1 MEVVERVCG
10 LPFLRHGNGP
20 YLLDSVS
27 IDCTE
32 KCGGNTVHFN
42 SSKNSLALIHAGIKF
57 DRYSLD
63 YIPPSFFF
71 LSFFFPFPFPFFSNN
86 RPNEDEIL
94 KSFFRHS
101 DHSLSNQKLPGL
113 YAFLNIFIGIGDT
126 CIYYRTSI
134 LLFRY
139 LKGFKSSW
147 NERGIGKNSIGKM
160 RGWERSSSK
169 SRYNLLTTLFVDS
182 VPAREWNFPSERKSW
197 LKFGSIKTRG
207 VIQDH
212 HKRPSTVINAYR
224 TCRMFMPSY

>member
-86 RPNEDEIL
+86 RPNRDEIL
-94 KSFFRHS
+94 KSFLRHS
-101 DHSLSNQKLPGL
+101 DHSLSNQKLSGL

-126 CIYYRTSI
+126 CIYYRTTI

-139 LKGFKSSW
+139 LKSSW

>member
-71 LSFFFPFPFPFFSNN
+71 LSFFSPFPFPFFSNN
-86 RPNEDEIL
+86 RPNGDEIL
-94 KSFFRHS
+94 VFSPLLGSFVIESKIDCMLFWIYLLGLVILVFIIVRVFFS
-101 DHSLSNQKLPGL
+101 FVILNQVGTKEELGKIRS
-113 YAFLNIFIGIGDT
+113 AR
-126 CIYYRTSI
+126 CVVE
-134 LLFRY
+134 
-139 LKGFKSSW
+139 KGRAV
-147 NERGIGKNSIGKM
+147 NRGIICLRLYSSTQYPPGS
-160 RGWERSSSK
+160 ETFLRSVN
-169 SRYNLLTTLFVDS
+169 RD
-182 VPAREWNFPSERKSW
+182 
-197 LKFGSIKTRG
+197 
-207 VIQDH
+207 
-212 HKRPSTVINAYR
+212 
-224 TCRMFMPSY
+224 

>member
-71 LSFFFPFPFPFFSNN
+71 LSFFSPFPFPFFSNN
-86 RPNEDEIL
+86 RPNGDEIL
-94 KSFFRHS
+94 KSFLHYS
-101 DHSLSNQKLPGL
+101 DHSLSNQKLTVRFFE
-113 YAFLNIFIGIGDT
+113 Y
-126 CIYYRTSI
+126 IY
-134 LLFRY
+134 
-139 LKGFKSSW
+139 W
-147 NERGIGKNSIGKM
+147 D
-160 RGWERSSSK
+160 W
-169 SRYNLLTTLFVDS
+169 
-182 VPAREWNFPSERKSW
+182 
-197 LKFGSIKTRG
+197 
-207 VIQDH
+207 
-212 HKRPSTVINAYR
+212 
-224 TCRMFMPSY
+224 